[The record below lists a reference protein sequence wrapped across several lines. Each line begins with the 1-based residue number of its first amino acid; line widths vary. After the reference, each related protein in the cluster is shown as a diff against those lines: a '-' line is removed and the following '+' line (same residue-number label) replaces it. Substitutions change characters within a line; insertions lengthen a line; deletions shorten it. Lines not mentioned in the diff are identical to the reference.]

1 MRVLGLLIAFVVVM
15 VLQMYFLKEAF
26 GASQGGAQIQLAAS
40 RPVQV
45 ALIETST

>member
-1 MRVLGLLIAFVVVM
+1 MRIAGLLIAFVVVM

-40 RPVQV
+40 RPVQLT
-45 ALIETST
+45 LIETST

>member
-1 MRVLGLLIAFVVVM
+1 MRIAGLLIAFVVVM